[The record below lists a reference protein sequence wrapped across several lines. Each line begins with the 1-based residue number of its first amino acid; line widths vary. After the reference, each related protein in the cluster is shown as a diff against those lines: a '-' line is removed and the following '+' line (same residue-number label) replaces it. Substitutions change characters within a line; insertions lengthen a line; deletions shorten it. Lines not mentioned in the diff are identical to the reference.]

1 MLGHGWCE
9 WRVAWRRKVNDGEVE
24 WIGKKKGDEIYFE
37 SWKTI
42 VIFPLKCCT
51 NYRHFPKDIL

>member
-24 WIGKKKGDEIYFE
+24 WIGKKKVMRFTLSRGRQ
-37 SWKTI
+37 
-42 VIFPLKCCT
+42 L
-51 NYRHFPKDIL
+51 